1 MTKASGGHGPGR
13 AETRARRLS
22 IAPPSQVV
30 APYRDVIRH
39 LTSSLVAMI
48 PLVLMFADD
57 VELGNK
63 WPWLAGAL
71 ATVAAMARVMNS
83 PEGEKFIAR
92 YLPWLT
98 AENYEK
104 PTPR

>member
-13 AETRARRLS
+13 AETRATRLA

-39 LTSSLVAMI
+39 LVSSLVALI
-48 PLVLMFADD
+48 PLILMFAD
-57 VELGNK
+57 EAMLTTQ
-63 WPWLAGAL
+63 WPWLAGTL

-92 YLPWLT
+92 FLPWLA

>member
-13 AETRARRLS
+13 AETRATRLA

-39 LTSSLVAMI
+39 LASSLAAMI
-48 PLVLMFADD
+48 PLILMFADEID
-57 VELGNK
+57 LYSK
-63 WPWLAGAL
+63 WPWLAGTL
-71 ATVAAMARVMNS
+71 VTVAAMARVMNT

-92 YLPWLT
+92 FLPWLA
-98 AENYEK
+98 AENYEQ
-104 PTPR
+104 PRPR

>member
-1 MTKASGGHGPGR
+1 MTRTSGAHGPGR
-13 AETRARRLS
+13 KETRARRLS

-30 APYRDVIRH
+30 APYRDMVRH

-57 VELGNK
+57 VDLYSN
-63 WPWLAGAL
+63 WPWVAGTL
-71 ATVAAMARVMNS
+71 TTVAAMARVMNT
-83 PEGEKFIAR
+83 PRGERFIAQFM
-92 YLPWLT
+92 PWLA
-98 AENYEK
+98 AENYEQ